1 MVIDAIILA
10 GGKGSRFNNK
20 NKGLLVINNK
30 PFATAL
36 YNEFK
41 NNVRKI
47 FINSNSNHQEYKTIG
62 IETIRDDKQGYMGP
76 LEGIKTIMRLT
87 DADYLFVIPVDSPK
101 LDQKILQS
109 LKKEAIKNPQKII
122 CCTDG
127 IRKQP
132 LICLIPLS
140 YKKSL
145 ESYLS
150 KNNNRV
156 FPWFNQNDPIWCQ
169 LSKQKKK
176 ILNINKPSDYKKLD
190 LL

>member
-109 LKKEAIKNPQKII
+109 LKK
-122 CCTDG
+122 
-127 IRKQP
+127 
-132 LICLIPLS
+132 
-140 YKKSL
+140 
-145 ESYLS
+145 
-150 KNNNRV
+150 
-156 FPWFNQNDPIWCQ
+156 
-169 LSKQKKK
+169 
-176 ILNINKPSDYKKLD
+176 
-190 LL
+190 